1 MCVCVCVCV
10 CKMYCPVLVHVIYL
24 QNADYRTGY
33 SLIIMAYKNVKYG
46 ISTWVVLKG
55 KKIKISSRLK
65 YKYYFSIFSKNS
77 KVSYKY
83 TSVRVCSIQII
94 AIKLEL
100 GLFFFVGRRGEG
112 GCPGGSDSEESDCNA
127 GDSGSIPGLIPWRR
141 ECQPTPVFLPGEFHG
156 QRRLVGCSPW
166 GCKESDMS
174 E

>member
-1 MCVCVCVCV
+1 
-10 CKMYCPVLVHVIYL
+10 MYCPVLVHVIYL

-100 GLFFFVGRRGEG
+100 GLFFLWGGGGREAVLVAQTVK
-112 GCPGGSDSEESDCNA
+112 NLTA
-127 GDSGSIPGLIPWRR
+127 MR
-141 ECQPTPVFLPGEFHG
+141 ETQVLSLG
-156 QRRLVGCSPW
+156 
-166 GCKESDMS
+166 
-174 E
+174 